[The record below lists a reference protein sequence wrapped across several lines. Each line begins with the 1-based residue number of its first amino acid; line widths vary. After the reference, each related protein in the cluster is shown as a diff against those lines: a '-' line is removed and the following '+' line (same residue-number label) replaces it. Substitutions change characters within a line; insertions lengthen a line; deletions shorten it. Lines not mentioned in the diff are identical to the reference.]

1 MTFAVFNI
9 RMLKKNISRILKGK
23 LKNILKFAFFR
34 RSDSTY
40 MFALSRRRKKSEK
53 LEGRTFLLHR
63 SVKIRLCF
71 EMRII
76 LYMNLLNIK
85 QLFREKFYWL
95 THRLQS

>member
-9 RMLKKNISRILKGK
+9 KMLKKNISRILKGK

-40 MFALSRRRKKSEK
+40 SLLCRSGVGSEK
-53 LEGRTFLLHR
+53 LEGRAFLLHR